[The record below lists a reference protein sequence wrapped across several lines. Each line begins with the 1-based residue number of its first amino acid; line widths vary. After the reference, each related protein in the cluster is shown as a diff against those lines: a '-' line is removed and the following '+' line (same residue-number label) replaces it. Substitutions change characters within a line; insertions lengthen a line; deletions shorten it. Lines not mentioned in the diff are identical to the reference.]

1 MSNATTGAISGAASG
16 AAIGSMVAPGIGTA
30 IGAGVGFLGGAI
42 LGLGADEEEAKLERE
57 RVAEMQRTSAV
68 ERAQRDQASQLA
80 TAAVTTTGAE
90 IGQSGY
96 DSPTGLLGDMI
107 SRNETNGSGNKTSSA
122 GTF

>member
-1 MSNATTGAISGAASG
+1 MSNATTGALTGAASG
-16 AAIGSMVAPGIGTA
+16 AAIGSLAGPVGTA
-30 IGAGVGFLGGAI
+30 VGAGVGFIGG
-42 LGLGADEEEAKLERE
+42 LFMGMEADAEEARLERE
-57 RVAEMQRTSAV
+57 RIAQLKNTSNM
-68 ERAQRDQASQLA
+68 ERAQRDQAQQLA
-80 TAAVTTTGAE
+80 EAALNTGSD